1 MRIILHIGMHKTA
14 STTIQKRL
22 TANNKLLQDFGYV
35 YIAKE
40 REALLKAVEKKNFK
54 PWLKLIRNTANHG
67 STPIVSHEAFSH
79 VLCRKLSSK
88 KTTCLGDWL
97 LKKLNKA
104 GVSVVMIGFIRDQ
117 PSYLN
122 SHYTQHVKRFV
133 TALFLEDYAA
143 KAMRPTLQKTT
154 CDPVQLFGWLEHHTS
169 VQTNFFPY
177 GRSITPQPQQQHA
190 ANDPFAQLV
199 QCLGIPDSV
208 AFAKVDNLNA
218 QPGDLAIRAALQLSQ
233 ELKQEGLRL
242 GKKANL
248 ARTLL
253 CREAKQRHWDQTPY
267 IGLNQEL
274 NQRIQDHFSSS
285 NNRFAERV
293 WGCPWDQI
301 FTTRPL
307 REAKIPTRKE
317 QDEIDQ
323 VTKQIRR
330 KLFRDQGRFTNV
342 IRPIREG
349 FLNCRN
355 ALRIFR

>member
-1 MRIILHIGMHKTA
+1 MQIILHVGMHKTA

-22 TANNKLLQDFGYV
+22 TANNRLLKDFGYV
-35 YIAKE
+35 YIAEE
-40 REALLKAVEKKNFK
+40 RKALLKAVQKKNFQ
-54 PWLKLIRNTANHG
+54 PWLELIRNSANHG
-67 STPIVSHEAFSH
+67 SIPIVSHEAFSH
-79 VLCRKLSSK
+79 ILCRKLSSK

-104 GVSVVMIGFIRDQ
+104 GVKVMVIGFIRDQ

-133 TALFLEDYAA
+133 TAQSLEDYAA
-143 KAMRPTLQKTT
+143 EAMRPSIQKIT
-154 CDPVQLFGWLEHHTS
+154 CDPEQLFSWLEHHPS

-177 GRSITPQPQQQHA
+177 GRSITPPPQQQLA
-190 ANDPFAQLV
+190 TNDPFVQLV
-199 QCLGIPDSV
+199 QCLGIPESV

-233 ELKQEGLRL
+233 ELKHEGIRL
-242 GKKANL
+242 GKKAKR
-248 ARTLL
+248 ARSML
-253 CREAKQRHWDQTPY
+253 CRAAEQRHWNQTPY
-267 IGLNQEL
+267 IGLNPKL
-274 NQRIQDHFSSS
+274 NQRIRDHFAAS

-293 WGCPWDQI
+293 WRCQWDQI

-307 REAKIPTRKE
+307 PEAKIPTRKE

-330 KLFRDQGRFTNV
+330 KLFRNQGRFATV
-342 IRPIREG
+342 LRPIRAG
-349 FLNCRN
+349 FLNCRA
-355 ALRIFR
+355 ALRFFG